1 MNRTNT
7 VWGEPSTADL
17 PHGAT
22 TMRVA
27 AVQTPAAESVLS
39 GLQRAEP
46 LVKDAASQGAELV
59 LLPELMAVRYVFTEE
74 MWDSAEPAH
83 GPTRRVAQ
91 GHRPHASDLGRHQLP
106 PGLER
111 PQRRGPHRTDRGGY
125 PPLHRLR
132 GVRQRA
138 ARVRSHRLG
147 LERRTLPRSGRSRD
161 LWHWR
166 ARPAPARLG
175 PRQTR

>member
-7 VWGEPSTADL
+7 VRGEPSTADL

-83 GPTRRVAQ
+83 GPTVEWLKDTA
-91 GHRPHASDLGRHQLP
+91 
-106 PGLER
+106 
-111 PQRRGPHRTDRGGY
+111 
-125 PPLHRLR
+125 
-132 GVRQRA
+132 
-138 ARVRSHRLG
+138 
-147 LERRTLPRSGRSRD
+147 RTLRIWVGTSF
-161 LWHWR
+161 LQ
-166 ARPAPARLG
+166 A
-175 PRQTR
+175 